1 MRQCKDSNLFNLT
14 IESESNLMCAIFC
27 TKVAISLML
36 GYIVVY
42 RLVLCLQR
50 MTVFV
55 QTNYFNLP
63 RIQTDL

>member
-55 QTNYFNLP
+55 
-63 RIQTDL
+63 